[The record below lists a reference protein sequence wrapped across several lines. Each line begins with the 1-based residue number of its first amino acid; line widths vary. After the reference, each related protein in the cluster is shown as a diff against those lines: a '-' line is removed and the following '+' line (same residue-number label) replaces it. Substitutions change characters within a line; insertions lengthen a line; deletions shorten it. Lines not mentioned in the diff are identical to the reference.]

1 LQNNDIA
8 NKEDEMGNV
17 NKLLIAGFVLIGLGI
32 AGLLINV
39 IPVHHQEQEAKIGSL
54 TINSDKETDYV
65 IPPYVGIIAIVAGA
79 GLAFLGTRRS

>member
-1 LQNNDIA
+1 
-8 NKEDEMGNV
+8 MGNV

-79 GLAFLGTRRS
+79 GLAFLGTRRG

>member
-1 LQNNDIA
+1 
-8 NKEDEMGNV
+8 MGNV